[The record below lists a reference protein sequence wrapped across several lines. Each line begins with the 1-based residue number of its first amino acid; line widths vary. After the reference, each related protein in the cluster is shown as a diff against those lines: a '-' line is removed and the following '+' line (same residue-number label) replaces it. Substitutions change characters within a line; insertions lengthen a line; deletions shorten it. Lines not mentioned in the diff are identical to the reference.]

1 MNKEVVYIAYAAA
14 CKMAAAVLGCLC
26 VVYIRKQK
34 DKPKN
39 RCSWG
44 VVRLVIS
51 RNNSDKLTAMTITAI
66 ETNEPFLPFCISSNT
81 CTENSGT

>member
-39 RCSWG
+39 RCS
-44 VVRLVIS
+44 
-51 RNNSDKLTAMTITAI
+51 
-66 ETNEPFLPFCISSNT
+66 
-81 CTENSGT
+81 